1 MEDLAPIFPFIG
13 TGLAVFTCCLI
24 WGKLNRKWA
33 KSFGYLLTVV
43 VFSLLTMATYFM
55 RLMYPE
61 LGTDNMAW
69 FIPWGVGIWGLIAIL
84 NIIEIMVLGKE
95 DYSYILKAVLQAR
108 GEVRDGFIPFGIL
121 IWAAIVIMNVIEL
134 TVMTQG

>member
-1 MEDLAPIFPFIG
+1 MEKIHNMEDLAPIFPFIG

-43 VFSLLTMATYFM
+43 VFSLSTMATYFM

-84 NIIEIMVLGKE
+84 NIIDAHRAQCGRAWHTAQERMHLVVCTHISR
-95 DYSYILKAVLQAR
+95 YTTH
-108 GEVRDGFIPFGIL
+108 GI
-121 IWAAIVIMNVIEL
+121 
-134 TVMTQG
+134 